1 MRKVGSASLMADRSD
16 VGRFSNCCIHLEA
29 IYSGK
34 VKDFQYHF
42 PFGMPRN
49 DLQHAMKMVEFVSVY
64 VYVYVRVAV
73 CVCVHV
79 CVCLCVCVCV
89 CVHAYVCAWMCV
101 CMCVY
106 LFMSWP
112 AHLLP
117 VQCVETTSLNDMPS
131 EMVREQTAQRLAGL
145 MRDAALKTY
154 QKLLEGREGEGC
166 SVEWGVGCLGR
177 VE

>member
-1 MRKVGSASLMADRSD
+1 M
-16 VGRFSNCCIHLEA
+16 GRFNNCCIHLEA

-64 VYVYVRVAV
+64 VYVYV
-73 CVCVHV
+73 
-79 CVCLCVCVCV
+79 CVCVCV
-89 CVHAYVCAWMCV
+89 CVCVRACVCAWMCA

-166 SVEWGVGCLGR
+166 WGR
-177 VE
+177 VRVEGCWGRVRVEGCWGRVRVEG